1 MFVYNIT
8 LNMESDIEI
17 EALAWIKEEL
27 IPRIMKAGTF
37 HEFQLCKIRFM
48 DQDTPA
54 YAIQFYSSNDIEK
67 DRLLMNGE
75 SSYLEWVNEKFG
87 FQVMPFAT
95 ILDILEPA
103 YLSFINKN

>member
-1 MFVYNIT
+1 
-8 LNMESDIEI
+8 
-17 EALAWIKEEL
+17 
-27 IPRIMKAGTF
+27 
-37 HEFQLCKIRFM
+37 M

-87 FQVMPFAT
+87 LQVMPFAT

>member
-8 LNMESDIEI
+8 LNMESDVES

-27 IPRIMKAGTF
+27 IPRIMKEGTF
-37 HEFQLCKIRFM
+37 HEFQLCKIRFV

-54 YAIQFYSSNDIEK
+54 YALQFYSSIEGEK
-67 DRLLMNGE
+67 DKLLLEGE

-87 FQVMPFAT
+87 LRVMPFAT